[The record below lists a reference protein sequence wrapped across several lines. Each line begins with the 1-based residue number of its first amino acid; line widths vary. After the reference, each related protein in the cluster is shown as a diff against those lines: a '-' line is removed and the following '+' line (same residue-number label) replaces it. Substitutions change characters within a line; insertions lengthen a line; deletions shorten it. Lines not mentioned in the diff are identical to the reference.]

1 VNRAVTRSLIVLLPL
16 LLTLPAV
23 ALTRSEEAA
32 LAETEGLLGE
42 HGAPDPRTEALA
54 RSVLIAGERFTDS
67 PGVLE
72 TDPAGEAFH
81 PEPHTQFFR
90 FDGSLDSNVNGKA
103 GVLHALELGRFAYS
117 LAGSYDARDRP
128 VGLREE
134 IEGRLS
140 AGWLDPRGHRLI
152 LRSGYDR
159 WSHAL
164 EEGYQEQNAWT
175 TSLLGVWRPED
186 EITTFAEA
194 GVGSLE
200 QRGPEG
206 FDVLDAHSALGAR
219 LFIGS
224 SDFLAADIAYRY
236 SDAAAS
242 RHGAR
247 LYLSNTFTSDRVL
260 FVSTGAGLTFAGGP
274 IFEYG
279 GAVRLLF
286 GPLSLV
292 SLVGRRRAEIPEPDR
307 VWLRVEGLNRP
318 GPMEVRVTEDYY
330 LEYSLHLSESSVV
343 GVRGGYRR
351 VVDPPE
357 YALDPGGGI
366 DFANGPAR
374 ELLVFDA
381 YCDYQIPA
389 GLCRGRLRVNYE
401 LADATPPWGPAD
413 ALPPPHFALHS
424 LDVNLELAPL
434 DWLTGS
440 VSLGYTSRRRDGLGG
455 ELPGAVD
462 LGLEVGFT
470 LSEVARLTLIGT
482 NVLDQPLFAYADAPR
497 DPPALGLG
505 LTLAW

>member
-1 VNRAVTRSLIVLLPL
+1 MTRHLIALCI

-32 LAETEGLLGE
+32 LAETEELLGE
-42 HGAPDPRTEALA
+42 QGSPDPRTEALA
-54 RSVLIAGERFTDS
+54 RRVLIAGERFTDS
-67 PGVLE
+67 PGALE
-72 TDPAGEAFH
+72 TDPVGEALH
-81 PEPHTQFFR
+81 PEPRTQFFR
-90 FDGSLDSNVNGKA
+90 FDGSMDWNANGKA

-117 LAGSYDARDRP
+117 LAGAYDVRDRRA
-128 VGLREE
+128 GMREA

-152 LRSGYDR
+152 LRSDYDR

-164 EEGYQEQNAWT
+164 GEGYQEQNAWT

-186 EITTFAEA
+186 EITAFAEA

-206 FDVLDAHSALGAR
+206 FDVLDAHTAMGAR
-219 LFIGS
+219 LLIGS
-224 SDFLAADIAYRY
+224 SDFIAADLAYRY
-236 SDAAAS
+236 SDAANS
-242 RHGAR
+242 RHSAR
-247 LYLSNTFTSDRVL
+247 LYISNTFTADRVL
-260 FVSTGAGLTFAGGP
+260 FVSTGVGMTFAGEP
-274 IFEYG
+274 ILEYG

-292 SLVGRRRAEIPEPDR
+292 SLVGRRRAETPEPDR
-307 VWLRVEGLNRP
+307 WWLRIEGLNRP
-318 GPMEVRVTEDYY
+318 EPMEERVTEDYY
-330 LEYSLHLSESSVV
+330 LEYSLHLSESSVA

-351 VVDPPE
+351 VVNPPE
-357 YALDPGGGI
+357 YALDPEGGI
-366 DFANGPAR
+366 AFANGPVR

-381 YCDYQIPA
+381 YCDYRLPA
-389 GLCRGRLRVNYE
+389 DFCRGRLRVDYE

-413 ALPPPHFALHS
+413 AAPPPHFALHS
-424 LDVNLELAPL
+424 LGLGLEFFPL

-440 VSLGYTSRRRDGLGG
+440 IALGYTSRRRDGLGG

-462 LGLEVGFT
+462 LGLEIACSV
-470 LSEVARLTLIGT
+470 SEVARLTLTGT
-482 NVLDQPLFAYADAPR
+482 NLLDQPLFTYADAPR

>member
-1 VNRAVTRSLIVLLPL
+1 VIRPLIAILLL

-23 ALTRSEEAA
+23 TLTRSEEAA
-32 LAETEGLLGE
+32 LAETEELLGE
-42 HGAPDPRTEALA
+42 HGSPDPSTCALA
-54 RSVLIAGERFTDS
+54 RRVLVEGERFTDS
-67 PGVLE
+67 LGALE
-72 TDPAGEAFH
+72 THPIEALH
-81 PEPHTQFFR
+81 PEPRTQFFR
-90 FDGSLDSNVNGKA
+90 FDGSLDSNINGGA
-103 GVLHALELGRFAYS
+103 SVLHALELGRFAYS
-117 LAGSYDARDRP
+117 LAGVYDVRDRRA
-128 VGLREE
+128 GMREA

-152 LRSGYDR
+152 LRSDYDR
-159 WSHAL
+159 WGHAL

-175 TSLLGVWRPED
+175 ASLLGVWRPED

-206 FDVLDAHSALGAR
+206 FDVLDAHTALGAR

-224 SDFLAADIAYRY
+224 SDFLAADLAYHY
-236 SDAAAS
+236 SDAASS

-247 LYLSNTFTSDRVL
+247 LYLSNTFTTDRVL
-260 FVSTGAGLTFAGGP
+260 FVSTGAGMTFAGEP
-274 IFEYG
+274 ILEFG

-307 VWLRVEGLNRP
+307 GWLRIEGLNRP
-318 GPMEVRVTEDYY
+318 EPMGIRVTEDYY

-351 VVDPPE
+351 VIAPPE

-366 DFANGPAR
+366 TFVNGPAR

-389 GLCRGRLRVNYE
+389 GLCRGRLRVDYE
-401 LADATPPWGPAD
+401 LADATPFWGPSD
-413 ALPPPHFALHS
+413 AVPPPHFAEHS
-424 LDVNLELAPL
+424 LDIGLELVPL

-440 VSLGYTSRRRDGLGG
+440 IVLGYLSRRRDGLGG

-462 LGLEVGFT
+462 LGLEVVGR
-470 LSEVARLTLIGT
+470 LSEVACITLTGT
-482 NVLDQPLFAYADAPR
+482 NLLDQPLFTYADAPR